1 MGRRKMA
8 FVGVSLMVA
17 GAVMAACGSTAS
29 GTIESNAKP
38 PSPKTQIQRAFV
50 TFFDGTAPARTKIKL
65 LQNGSQFATVIDA
78 QAKSSIAKGTSA
90 KVSKVTIISPAT
102 ASVVY
107 TIYLGGQPALK
118 DQSGEAVKLSGA
130 WKVGDAS
137 FCGLI
142 SLEGTKVPACAA
154 FEKNS

>member
-1 MGRRKMA
+1 MGQRRMA
-8 FVGVSLMVA
+8 FVSVSLMVA
-17 GAVMAACGSTAS
+17 SGVMAACGSTTSSSA
-29 GTIESNAKP
+29 AAVKP
-38 PSPKTQIQRAFV
+38 PSPKTQIQRAFA
-50 TFFDGTAPARTKIKL
+50 TFFDGTSPAKTKIKL

-90 KVSKVTIISPAT
+90 KVSKVTIISPSTAT
-102 ASVVY
+102 VVY

-118 DQSGEAVKLSGA
+118 DQSGEAVKLGGA
-130 WKVGDAS
+130 WKVGDSS